1 MGSPMGVWMVQPSGI
16 RKFAREA
23 REKGLLD
30 WAQRYHSGPDF
41 GFRQAVG
48 GALLWEFFTGSEGA
62 SLAKKKKKSTFSL
75 PTLTKVRFFSLYF
88 KTRQTTSLDF
98 SNHAFYLPETVSKA
112 VATVNN
118 GFIFLFF

>member
-23 REKGLLD
+23 RKKGLLD
-30 WAQRYHSGPDF
+30 WAQRYYSGPEF

-62 SLAKKKKKSTFSL
+62 SGSSKKKKSTFSL
-75 PTLTKVRFFSLYF
+75 PTLMKVRFFKLPPLIFQIMYF
-88 KTRQTTSLDF
+88 TSLKRF
-98 SNHAFYLPETVSKA
+98 RRQL
-112 VATVNN
+112 
-118 GFIFLFF
+118 LQ